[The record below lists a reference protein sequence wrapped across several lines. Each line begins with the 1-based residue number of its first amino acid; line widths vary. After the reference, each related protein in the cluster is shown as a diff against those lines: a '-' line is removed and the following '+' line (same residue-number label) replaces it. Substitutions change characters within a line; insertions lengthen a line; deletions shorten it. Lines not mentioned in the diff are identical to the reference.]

1 MWYENPPDW
10 LGRENPDRLECY
22 VVKYWCDEWKQI
34 IFGYVKEIINQGFI
48 GAYLDKFDE
57 FEYWSD
63 PDNGENFTIPE
74 DVVAYEMIEFIY

>member
-1 MWYENPPDW
+1 M
-10 LGRENPDRLECY
+10 
-22 VVKYWCDEWKQI
+22 KK
-34 IFGYVKEIINQGFI
+34 IINQGFI